1 MHLVSLTVHLARSS
15 VHLARS
21 SVLLPVALAAAA
33 VAATGCTEEEGFP
46 VERLTTLSRLPEVG
60 AEVTIEQGTDGMKLE
75 VIVRYA
81 GRAHS
86 PDRALGSKASPYC
99 PVLGEGF
106 AFHLGDAGI
115 GVTSSGELEV
125 NGLDEHFVCHH
136 PSVTMIVPPFLQR
149 ADTQLILRDDSKT
162 ITIELGDRLVARAV
176 TLVDRPS
183 GELVRDEPF
192 SVRFSPEGA
201 LAAQGNAIFEAYA
214 TAVPP
219 AAPVRQY
226 RGASRSLAGDVASFV
241 YPGTAAAMQGFL
253 RFPIEPPLQR
263 CGDECRITARYQ
275 IDHPVT
281 VR

>member
-1 MHLVSLTVHLARSS
+1 MHLVSLEAHVLRAQ
-15 VHLARS
+15 
-21 SVLLPVALAAAA
+21 VLLTAALAAAA
-33 VAATGCTEEEGFP
+33 VAATGCAEEEGFP
-46 VERLTTLSRLPEVG
+46 VERRTTLAQLPEVG
-60 AEVTIEQGTDGMKLE
+60 AEVTIEQGSEGMKLE

-149 ADTQLILRDDSKT
+149 ADTQLILRDSSKT

-183 GELVRDEPF
+183 GELLRDEPF
-192 SVRFSPEGA
+192 SVRFSPDGA
-201 LAAQGNAIFEAYA
+201 LAAQGNAVLEAYA
-214 TAVPP
+214 AAVPP

-253 RFPIEPPLQR
+253 RFPIELPLQR
-263 CGDECRITARYQ
+263 CGAECRISARYQ